1 MNVPAGSAIV
11 MIFSATAIVL
21 GLAMFFLVLWQ
32 APSKRDN
39 QLVALYMAAVVY
51 WSASAFLTRL
61 APVVGMNPSIFGY
74 QIATSLGLTA
84 VVLLTLV
91 VQYTH
96 LWDRWWLRI
105 LLLVGYLYLIVIV
118 PVSYRIYM
126 YGEFHVLPNGTLDY
140 QLQPLAYASTIY
152 YFVLDVI
159 SVVLLWLNRKDRAG
173 SLLIGGFAAFGGLA
187 FSLIPPLTQFAIPI
201 LSGMVSTI
209 MFARAIL
216 NENLFNPLVR
226 LNQELGL
233 ANQELE
239 QASLLKSQFLANMS
253 HELRTP
259 LNSIIGYTELVMDGL
274 YGPLTE
280 DQSDRLS
287 RVLRNGQN
295 LLLLINDVLDLS
307 KIEAGRM
314 ELSYAMV
321 NLPALLDTVTST
333 LLPLANQKGLE
344 LKVNLPQRL
353 PVLVADETRL
363 RQILNNLMSNAVK
376 FTREGS
382 VTMDVSVDEPA
393 KTIYL
398 KVIDTGIG
406 IPPEHRERVFDEF
419 HQVDGTSTR
428 EFGGTGL
435 GLAITRR
442 LARMHGGDVTL
453 ESEVG
458 KGSTFTVTLPLIAPP
473 PPASP
478 AGGPEPE
485 RVEDALGPL
494 VLVIDDEQEAVDI
507 IQSFLEVAGY
517 RTRAAYSGEEG
528 LKLIKELKPAAVTL
542 DVLMPDMDGWQV
554 LSQLRNDAHTA
565 SLPVVM
571 VSIVD
576 KRPLALELGAYEYV
590 VKPIQQEQLINA
602 VNRAVLDMPTY
613 PILIVDDGV
622 DDRDLIST
630 ILSSAGYAVATVE
643 GGEQA
648 VEWLKQHTARLVV
661 LDLMMPKVSGFDVL
675 AYIRSRG
682 DDRKTPVVVVTAKD
696 LTTDEQA
703 FLSERLAEV
712 VRKQGLGKE
721 QLLDRI
727 RQALA

>member
-61 APVVGMNPSIFGY
+61 APVVGIDPSVFGY

-91 VQYTH
+91 VQYTRM
-96 LWDRWWLRI
+96 WDRWWLRV
-105 LLLVGYLYLIVIV
+105 LLVIGYLYLIVIV
-118 PVSYRIYM
+118 PVSYRIHM

-140 QLQPLAYASTIY
+140 QLQPLAYASTAY

-159 SVVLLWLNRKDRAG
+159 SVGLLWRNRKDRAG
-173 SLLIGGFAAFGGLA
+173 SLLVGGFAAFGGLA
-187 FSLIPPLTQFAIPI
+187 FSLIPPLTRFAVPI

-226 LNQELGL
+226 LNQELAQ
-233 ANQELE
+233 ANRDLE
-239 QASLLKSQFLANMS
+239 QASQLKSQFLANMS

-259 LNSIIGYTELVMDGL
+259 LNSIIGYTELVLDGL

-314 ELSYAMV
+314 ELSFATV

-344 LKVNLPQRL
+344 LKVNLPEHL

-376 FTREGS
+376 FTREGG
-382 VTMDVSVDEPA
+382 VTIDVSVDQPS
-393 KTIYL
+393 KMIYL
-398 KVIDTGIG
+398 RVIDTGIG
-406 IPPEHRERVFDEF
+406 IPTEHRERVFDEF

-458 KGSTFTVTLPLIAPP
+458 KGSTFTVALPLIAPP
-473 PPASP
+473 QPASSASRSEP
-478 AGGPEPE
+478 AHIG
-485 RVEDALGPL
+485 DAPGPL
-494 VLVIDDEQEAVDI
+494 VLVIDDEREAVDI
-507 IQSFLEVAGY
+507 IQSFLEAAGY
-517 RTRAAYSGEEG
+517 QTRTAYSGEEG
-528 LKLIKELKPAAVTL
+528 LKLIQEISPAVVTL
-542 DVLMPDMDGWQV
+542 DVMMPDMDGWQV
-554 LSQLRNDAHTA
+554 LSQLRNDPRTA

-590 VKPIQQEQLINA
+590 VKPIQQEQLIDA
-602 VNRAVLDMPTY
+602 VSRAVLDMPTY

-630 ILSSAGYAVATVE
+630 ILSSVGYAVATVE

-648 VEWLKQHTARLVV
+648 IEWLKQHTARLVV
-661 LDLMMPKVSGFDVL
+661 LDLMMPQVSGFDVL

-682 DDRKTPVVVVTAKD
+682 VDRRTPVVVVTAKD
-696 LTTDEQA
+696 LTADEQA